1 MYIEELISIFY
12 IQFNIQ
18 ELLTEASY
26 MKGK

>member
-12 IQFNIQ
+12 TQFNSQ
-18 ELLTEASY
+18 ELVTEASY